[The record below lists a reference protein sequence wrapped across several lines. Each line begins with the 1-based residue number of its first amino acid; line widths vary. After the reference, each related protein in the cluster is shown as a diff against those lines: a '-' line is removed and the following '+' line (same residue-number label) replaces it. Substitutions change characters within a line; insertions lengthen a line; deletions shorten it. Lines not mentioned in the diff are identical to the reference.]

1 MTEKAF
7 KQIMEGLNE
16 ALEIARSDSAGRGS
30 GELIVSNSGPI
41 LADMSALSIDT
52 LSVSQTLR
60 KRGFT
65 EEQAIGVVE
74 ALREIDASELATKAD
89 IREVEAKIEKLELR
103 IETSAANL
111 KVEIIRWLIVTQ
123 LALGGLIFA
132 AIKFAK

>member
-1 MTEKAF
+1 MSKKAF
-7 KQIMEGLNE
+7 DQIMDGLNE
-16 ALEIARSDSAGRGS
+16 ALEIARGDIAGRGC

-41 LADMSALSIDT
+41 LSAMSALSIDT

-89 IREVEAKIEKLELR
+89 IREVEAKIEKVELR

-123 LALGGLIFA
+123 VALGGLVFA